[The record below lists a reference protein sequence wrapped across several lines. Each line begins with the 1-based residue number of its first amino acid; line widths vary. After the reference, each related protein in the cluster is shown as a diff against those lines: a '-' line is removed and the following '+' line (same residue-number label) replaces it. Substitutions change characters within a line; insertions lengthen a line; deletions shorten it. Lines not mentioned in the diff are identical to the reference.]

1 MIRLWDTARLLGI
14 PQKLCMKDVIDICDG
29 YRIYRWISV
38 ASCLFWQAPWRS
50 IMCRV
55 RIHDSCTI
63 RLPYAAIP
71 AEHAHTCPTFPN
83 ISPIFTDSVHQCIW
97 GTTDPDYLVILQ
109 HPRTARIYSS
119 SHLAAWPPCSW
130 FNLIQCVQSAPNK
143 ASHRTRPHP
152 PHDTSNQHSSATC

>member
-1 MIRLWDTARLLGI
+1 
-14 PQKLCMKDVIDICDG
+14 MKDVIDICDG

-71 AEHAHTCPTFPN
+71 AEHAHTVPHFPTFHPYLLTVC
-83 ISPIFTDSVHQCIW
+83 ISAFEGLRILTTSSSCSTQGPQGFTPQ
-97 GTTDPDYLVILQ
+97 VILQ
-109 HPRTARIYSS
+109 HDPHAAGLISSNASKVLPIRRAIAHGHILLMTPQISIHQPPAR
-119 SHLAAWPPCSW
+119 
-130 FNLIQCVQSAPNK
+130 
-143 ASHRTRPHP
+143 SHR
-152 PHDTSNQHSSATC
+152 SSRWFAFCFLQ